1 MKKEARPSRMQIILA
16 ITGKDIQDALKN
28 RILLTIM
35 IGVALVM
42 VQGKALPLLLKLT
55 DDVPVAVFNQGEGPI
70 VEDLRSH
77 GQVRVIGASSLQEL
91 QLIVGEASANILGIV
106 VPPNYGSGD
115 DSSNELTLEG
125 FYAYWMEQEEVAEL
139 ESLVEEHLGEMTGS
153 TVSLN
158 TVAAYPQPG
167 SGGQPFMSAMVMML
181 LTTLICLIVVPYLM
195 IEEKET
201 HTMQSLLV
209 SPARIGEVVTGKA
222 LAGLAYGLAAGVV
235 VLAFYQVQIVHWW
248 IAIATCIVGSLLAVS
263 LGLLLGSLF
272 ENIPVMNLWMSLL
285 VVFLMGA
292 VLLTRYIPAS
302 WPDFISAILP
312 WIPTVTLFNTYMLSF
327 TASPPLAQVGANL
340 GILLATTAA
349 ILAVVA
355 GIIRRS
361 DR

>member
-1 MKKEARPSRMQIILA
+1 
-16 ITGKDIQDALKN
+16 
-28 RILLTIM
+28 
-35 IGVALVM
+35 
-42 VQGKALPLLLKLT
+42 
-55 DDVPVAVFNQGEGPI
+55 
-70 VEDLRSH
+70 
-77 GQVRVIGASSLQEL
+77 
-91 QLIVGEASANILGIV
+91 
-106 VPPNYGSGD
+106 
-115 DSSNELTLEG
+115 
-125 FYAYWMEQEEVAEL
+125 
-139 ESLVEEHLGEMTGS
+139 
-153 TVSLN
+153 
-158 TVAAYPQPG
+158 
-167 SGGQPFMSAMVMML
+167 MSAMVMML